1 MRHLFNK
8 SLKIFSLFLGVF
20 LFVSSSWVVSY
31 KFLNVAYTMLMLKR
45 AFCQDY
51 RFELY
56 NLKNEW
62 TRYEDISKPIKLA
75 VLIGEDFHFFSHK
88 GFCLDAMKESL
99 KASLNGQQHIS
110 SSTITQQLA
119 KNLFLWPKK
128 SYFRKVLELYF
139 AILLELF
146 LSKERIFELYLNSIE
161 WGQGIFGIKKACLHY
176 FQRMPHEIF
185 FDEACTLSGLMPY
198 AEYIKKKPSE
208 SRHAMHRAECFFHKG
223 FFLAQKEAP
232 GMVQHVTAQML
243 MHNPEKARLSR
254 VNK

>member
-1 MRHLFNK
+1 MRNLFNK
-8 SLKIFSLFLGVF
+8 SLKISVLFFVAF
-20 LFVSSSWVVSY
+20 LFISSCWVVGH
-31 KFLNVAYTMLMLKR
+31 KFLNVPFTMLMIKR

-51 RFELY
+51 RFSLY

-88 GFCLDAMKESL
+88 GFCLEAMKESF
-99 KASLNGQQHIS
+99 KASLNGKPHIS

-128 SYFRKVLELYF
+128 SYFRKALELYF

-146 LSKERIFELYLNSIE
+146 LSKERIFEIYLNSIE

-176 FQRMPHEIF
+176 FQRMPHEIY

-208 SRHAMHRAECFFHKG
+208 SRHAMRRAECFFHKG
-223 FFLAQKEAP
+223 FYLAQQEAP
-232 GMVQHVTAQML
+232 TMVQRITAQRL
-243 MHNPEKARLSR
+243 MNKPKKA
-254 VNK
+254 